1 MISNDNPTI
10 LIFSIFIMISLLLSL
25 FYYQYHI
32 IITEEIRE
40 LAASDVKSNIEI
52 QIHDLSKLLDENID
66 SILDNLKIVANQ
78 EKLESQE
85 IRKSEL
91 AGLTTDASTD
101 LGDLYI
107 WINKDGEAVWSSESK
122 FYFKLNEVDVN
133 NQDFFYTPKST
144 LKPSIGRIFLDSKY
158 T

>member
-1 MISNDNPTI
+1 
-10 LIFSIFIMISLLLSL
+10 MISLLLSL

-32 IITEEIRE
+32 IITEEIRQ

-78 EKLESQE
+78 EKFENQE

-91 AGLTTDASTD
+91 KGLTTDASTD
-101 LGDLYI
+101 LGDIYI
-107 WINKDGEAVWSSESK
+107 WINKDGEVVWSSESK
-122 FYFKLNEVDVN
+122 FYFKLNEVDTN
-133 NQDFFYTPKST
+133 N
-144 LKPSIGRIFLDSKY
+144 
-158 T
+158 